1 MALMPT
7 LSVIWCPNPL
17 RPASDRKVL
26 PVALVGNETLQD
38 IVERLGLGSTPLAI
52 MRNGQPVVAEDW
64 ASTPVTVSDL
74 LVLHQ
79 VAKGIVEGSA
89 IAAKLVMYGEVGW
102 TAAFALGTVA
112 AFAANAVIAYAIS
125 ALAGSLAAKRPG
137 AVQGDDAPTAYS
149 IEGGSNSARNYEPL
163 QLVLGE
169 HRVFPDYA
177 SRPFGEF
184 VPDPSTAT
192 EVINNTPVY
201 ETRTHPPF
209 GFEGT
214 VVIAPWVLI
223 STEGWDGAT
232 VEYYGD
238 QAERTYTRSQSGM
251 FPGGTV
257 TQPHTFVIRHE
268 GLFDSVTT
276 YEDYLVLIAPP
287 DSGGGD

>member
-26 PVALVGNETLQD
+26 PVALAGSETLHD
-38 IVERLGLGSTPLAI
+38 IVERLGLADTPLAI
-52 MRNGQPVVAEDW
+52 MSNGRPVAAEDW
-64 ASTPVTVSDL
+64 AATPVSVSDL
-74 LVLHQ
+74 IVIHQ
-79 VAKGIVEGSA
+79 VAKGIVEGSTV
-89 IAAKLVMYGEVGW
+89 AAKLVMYGEIGW

-112 AFAANAVIAYAIS
+112 AFAANAVIAFAIS
-125 ALAGSLAAKRPG
+125 ALAGSLSARSATSAK
-137 AVQGDDAPTAYS
+137 GDDAPTAYS

-177 SRPFGEF
+177 GRPFGEF

-214 VVIAPWVLI
+214 AVIAPWVLI
-223 STEGWDGAT
+223 RTDVWESGTI
-232 VEYYGD
+232 EYYGD
-238 QAERTYTRSQSGM
+238 QASRTYTSSS
-251 FPGGTV
+251 GGTV
-257 TQPHTFVIRHE
+257 TQPHTFVVSHQ

-276 YEDYLVLIAPP
+276 YEDYLVQITPP
-287 DSGGGD
+287 ESGGGD